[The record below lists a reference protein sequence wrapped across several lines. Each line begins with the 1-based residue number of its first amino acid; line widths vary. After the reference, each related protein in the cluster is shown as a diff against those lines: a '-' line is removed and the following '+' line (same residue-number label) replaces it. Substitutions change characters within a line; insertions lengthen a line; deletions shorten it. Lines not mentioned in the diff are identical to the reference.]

1 MSSKQTKVLVL
12 GSGMVGSAMAVDLA
26 GDPRFAVTVADRSEE
41 ALARVAQRAASAGR
55 LATVRADCSDVREV
69 ARLAAGAELVLGALP
84 SVFGLQT
91 LRAVI
96 EARKSYVDISF
107 MAEDPLALD
116 GLARER
122 GVCAVVDCG
131 VAPGMS
137 NMFCGYAVSR
147 LSPCTHLEI
156 YVGGLPVERRWPY
169 EYKAPFAPHDVLEE
183 YTRPARLVEG
193 GKIVVKE
200 ALSEPEYLQFQGVG
214 TLEAFNTDGLRSL
227 MFTLKV
233 PSMKEK
239 TMRYPGHIAL
249 MRVLRETGLF
259 SKEPVE
265 VRAVGGAPGGA
276 AGAAGAEGAGG
287 AGGAEGAAGANG
299 ANGAPGAVVRVRPL
313 DVTSAMLFPKWTFE
327 PGEADLTVMRVAAE
341 GLQDGRRVRMAWD
354 LFDRYDPVTD
364 TRSMSRTTGFPATIM
379 ARLLHD
385 RRFTKPGVHP
395 PETIGAVPGLLD
407 AMLAELAARGIT
419 YTASTLPMS

>member
-1 MSSKQTKVLVL
+1 MSMKPSNVLVL

-26 GDPRFAVTVADRSEE
+26 ADPRFDVTVADRSE
-41 ALARVAQRAASAGR
+41 AVLARVAQRAASTGR
-55 LATVRADCSDVREV
+55 LRTVRADCSDVREV
-69 ARLAAGAELVLGALP
+69 GRLAGAADLVLGALP

-96 EARKSYVDISF
+96 EARRPYVDISF
-107 MAEDPLALD
+107 MADDPLALD

-200 ALSEPEYLQFQGVG
+200 ALSEPEYLHFPGIG

-265 VRAVGGAPGGA
+265 VRAADGDGA
-276 AGAAGAEGAGG
+276 
-287 AGGAEGAAGANG
+287 
-299 ANGAPGAVVRVRPL
+299 VRVRPL
-313 DVTSAMLFPKWTFE
+313 DVTAAMLFPKWTFE
-327 PGEADLTVMRVAAE
+327 PGEADVTVMRVAAE
-341 GLQDGRRVRMAWD
+341 GTLDGRRVRMAWD
-354 LFDRYDPVTD
+354 LFDRHDPVTD
-364 TRSMSRTTGFPATIM
+364 TRSMSRTTGFPATIV
-379 ARLLHD
+379 ARLLHEK
-385 RRFTKPGVHP
+385 RFTTPGVHP
-395 PETIGAVPGLLD
+395 PETLGAVPGLLD
-407 AMLAELAARGIT
+407 AVLAELGRRGVT
-419 YTASTLPMS
+419 YAASTQPLPAAAG